1 MSQHVEFFHSLIFCL
16 LSTHLLPVATPLDM
30 ASVQTVKGST
40 ISFHNLK
47 YTVQVKPPG
56 KCCAK
61 SEGKE
66 IINGVRLVKSM
77 VLESNRVYNVAG
89 KIGAFCGAWL
99 CKYFHLDSC
108 RFVSWVVIF
117 FVAIM

>member
-1 MSQHVEFFHSLIFCL
+1 MREVD
-16 LSTHLLPVATPLDM
+16 VVM

-56 KCCAK
+56 KCCAN

-66 IINGVRLVKSM
+66 IIHSVRLVKSM
-77 VLESNRVYNVAG
+77 VLIESTMLPG
-89 KIGAFCGAWL
+89 KL
-99 CKYFHLDSC
+99 EL
-108 RFVSWVVIF
+108 FVEHGYVNIF
-117 FVAIM
+117 T

>member
-1 MSQHVEFFHSLIFCL
+1 MHYQEGSVESRSSASDVC
-16 LSTHLLPVATPLDM
+16 VDM

-56 KCCAK
+56 KCCAN

-66 IINGVRLVKSM
+66 IIHSVRLVKSM
-77 VLESNRVYNVAG
+77 VFRLESTMLQG
-89 KIGAFCGAWL
+89 KL
-99 CKYFHLDSC
+99 EL
-108 RFVSWVVIF
+108 FVEHGYVNILT
-117 FVAIM
+117 

>member
-1 MSQHVEFFHSLIFCL
+1 MREVD
-16 LSTHLLPVATPLDM
+16 VDM

-61 SEGKE
+61 SEGKQ
-66 IINGVRLVKSM
+66 IIHSVRLVKSM
-77 VLESNRVYNVAG
+77 VFRVYNVAG
-89 KIGAFCGAWL
+89 KIGAFCRAWFDKSVGFAGKL
-99 CKYFHLDSC
+99 
-108 RFVSWVVIF
+108 V
-117 FVAIM
+117 

>member
-1 MSQHVEFFHSLIFCL
+1 MHYQERSVESR
-16 LSTHLLPVATPLDM
+16 SSVREVGVDM

-66 IINGVRLVKSM
+66 IINSVRLVKPM
-77 VLESNRVYNVAG
+77 VLIESTMLPG
-89 KIGAFCGAWL
+89 KL
-99 CKYFHLDSC
+99 EL
-108 RFVSWVVIF
+108 FVEHGYVNIF
-117 FVAIM
+117 T